1 MQQSL
6 RFPIAFIRAIAV
18 FFGLNMSAEHGG
30 HGGGGGE
37 RPFLEEASKEVWV
50 SLFDF
55 LEFFIVGILGMFD
68 MPMTAASQV

>member
-1 MQQSL
+1 
-6 RFPIAFIRAIAV
+6 
-18 FFGLNMSAEHGG
+18 MSAEHGG
-30 HGGGGGE
+30 HGGGGGGE

-68 MPMTAASQV
+68 APMTAASQA

>member
-1 MQQSL
+1 MFL
-6 RFPIAFIRAIAV
+6 TIVCIARY
-18 FFGLNMSAEHGG
+18 NPHRMSAEHGG

-37 RPFLEEASKEVWV
+37 RTFLEEASKDVWV

-68 MPMTAASQV
+68 VPMTATSQA